1 MCNVYVRL
9 LISYLF
15 EEINDMYLK
24 DFFVSYITLYK
35 YVELLCV
42 MYMYVE
48 LLCVTGHGKN
58 ELAYDTSVLEKK
70 QKFYHRAHRDR
81 FDFFSV
87 WGV

>member
-1 MCNVYVRL
+1 
-9 LISYLF
+9 
-15 EEINDMYLK
+15 
-24 DFFVSYITLYK
+24 
-35 YVELLCV
+35 

-58 ELAYDTSVLEKK
+58 ELAEYDTSVLEKK

>member
-35 YVELLCV
+35 
-42 MYMYVE
+42 
-48 LLCVTGHGKN
+48 
-58 ELAYDTSVLEKK
+58 
-70 QKFYHRAHRDR
+70 
-81 FDFFSV
+81 
-87 WGV
+87 